1 MDGER
6 IVMAA
11 IKMSA
16 ANIAAVLKPGRHKD
30 IVSHLQRYGYNV
42 AGITPEMYGFITSE
56 GSFVGRRE
64 GRAIALESGQI
75 KRLDR
80 TELHSEDVW

>member
-11 IKMSA
+11 IKTSSVNVA
-16 ANIAAVLKPGRHKD
+16 TVLKPGRHKD
-30 IVSHLQRYGYNV
+30 IISHLQRYKFNTE
-42 AGITPEMYGFITSE
+42 GIGKEMYGFITSE

-64 GRAIALESGQI
+64 ARSIALECGQI

-80 TELHSEDVW
+80 PELHSEDVW